1 MLELGPLAEELV
13 AVWTVQ
19 LPFDYA
25 SAALEVEEMVD
36 EVEEMLV
43 LS

>member
-13 AVWTVQ
+13 AGWTV
-19 LPFDYA
+19 LLSFDYA
-25 SAALEVEEMVD
+25 SAALEVGEMID

>member
-13 AVWTVQ
+13 AGWTVL

-25 SAALEVEEMVD
+25 SAALEVEEMAD
-36 EVEEMLV
+36 GVEATLV
-43 LS
+43 PG